1 MRYFPKY
8 RNHYKR
14 WITALISL
22 ILAFTLCVPV
32 YAEDPSEE
40 AVSLQGFTELPGVGE
55 CLGINKENFPDDA
68 FRACILMTLQKYG
81 AGIAA
86 KTGGPNPC
94 FEAVSGNWFFSKAA
108 LPYVTGIDASDI
120 GMKSAKGL
128 EYFTALKELSVSKNS
143 LTELDLRS
151 NPEIARFACTFN
163 SIELLDLR
171 GNKALNPFD
180 SSSFNMSFQKN
191 TPIVLCDPGSPM
203 ERYCDVYLIP
213 CTCSLMEKR
222 SDLLSGKGESVL
234 MVKEKADVSA
244 ILSSLYGGEKFTG
257 FSVDN
262 KDFAKISKKGMI
274 RGKKEGS
281 FNLSAKSADG
291 RILSFPVKV
300 ENPSFSEKT
309 VKSLS
314 LNEVIYAEKL
324 LKGTSY
330 RPDGYLSSKEKVAEI
345 HPLTGKIVVRGKGTT
360 KITAS
365 YGNRKISFKLK
376 VKIPYLNKS
385 SMYLKTGKSFKLK
398 LKGTKEKPVFS
409 SSDESIVKVSPSTG
423 EITGLAPGTAEVTAL
438 LKGVGYKCKVTVV
451 SS

>member
-8 RNHYKR
+8 RIHFKR
-14 WITALISL
+14 WVSVLITLII
-22 ILAFTLCVPV
+22 ILSSFVSVFAYDTQDKCV
-32 YAEDPSEE
+32 SI
-40 AVSLQGFTELPGVGE
+40 QGFTELPGAGE

-68 FRACILMTLQKYG
+68 FRACILSTLQKYG

-120 GMKSAKGL
+120 GMKSAAGI
-128 EYFTALKELSVSKNS
+128 EYFTSLKELSVSKNS
-143 LTELDLRS
+143 LTELDLKN
-151 NPEIARFACTFN
+151 NPEIIRFACTFN

-171 GNKALNPFD
+171 GNKALDPFD

-203 ERYCDVYLIP
+203 EKYCNTYLIP
-213 CTCSLMEKR
+213 CTCSLMDKR
-222 SDLLSGKGESVL
+222 TDLLSGKGESVL

-244 ILSSLYGGEKFTG
+244 ILSSMYNGEKFSAY
-257 FSVDN
+257 SVDN
-262 KDFAKISKKGMI
+262 KGYAKISKKGI
-274 RGKKEGS
+274 IKGKKEGS
-281 FNLSAKSADG
+281 FNLSAKGADG
-291 RILSFPVKV
+291 RQLSFPVRV
-300 ENPSFSEKT
+300 ENPLFKEKT
-309 VKSLS
+309 VKSVS
-314 LNEVIYAEKL
+314 LNEVIYAESL

-345 HPLTGKIVVRGKGTT
+345 HPVTGKIIVRAKGTT

-376 VKIPYLNKS
+376 VKIPYLNKDK
-385 SMYLKTGKSFKLK
+385 MYLKKGKSFKLK

-409 SSDESIVKVSPSTG
+409 SSDCSIVKADTSTG
-423 EITGLAPGTAEVTAL
+423 EITGLAPGTADVYAVLNGTE
-438 LKGVGYKCKVTVV
+438 YKCRVTVV
-451 SS
+451 SN